1 MKLKTTNNQLLPK
14 KTKKKE
20 CVVQSSLEYGRERIT
35 IPIVVVVNP
44 IIMYGLQMTIKKN
57 DSITNF

>member
-1 MKLKTTNNQLLPK
+1 M
-14 KTKKKE
+14 E
-20 CVVQSSLEYGRERIT
+20 SVVQFSLEYGRERIT